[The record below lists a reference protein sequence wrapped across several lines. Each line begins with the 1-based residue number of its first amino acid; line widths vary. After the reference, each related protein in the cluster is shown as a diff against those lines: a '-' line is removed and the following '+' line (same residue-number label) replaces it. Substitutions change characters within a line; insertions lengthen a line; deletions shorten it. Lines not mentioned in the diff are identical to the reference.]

1 MITGIELAKVI
12 AHLKGSSARKLNL
25 INNTH
30 GSIWQPAYYDHAL
43 RNEEDRLVISRYI
56 IANPVRKNIVSSVKD
71 YPYWNSVYL

>member
-1 MITGIELAKVI
+1 MPNHFHGLLQLGDIELAKVI

-43 RNEEDRLVISRYI
+43 RNEED
-56 IANPVRKNIVSSVKD
+56 
-71 YPYWNSVYL
+71 